1 MIRLVRSVAVAA
13 FFLSLLSVNCSP
25 PPETSPEPKKIV
37 LISGPMDG
45 HPQGSHEYEP
55 TILLLKYLLDT
66 SPSLTNVQTEAYF
79 DSWPE
84 DPSVL
89 DEADVIVV
97 NSAGTDQ
104 GLDYH
109 GLYARGRFEQVKKRM
124 ERGCGLVMLHNST
137 VHPMKYHEPAIE
149 WLGGHF
155 DYETA
160 EGESPYYSRV
170 RNQEWNLVFPAP
182 EHPISRG
189 LSDFTIKEEVY
200 FRMRFR
206 DGDSRVQPIL
216 LKQADG
222 PALENAISWAVERE
236 DGGRGFS
243 FTGGHY
249 FSHWWNPNFR
259 GLVLNGIVWAAG
271 IEIPE
276 GGIVSQ
282 LEDPIKMLVLT
293 GQDHPAHDW
302 EAVTVALIHAL
313 ELDPRVKVNVTETI
327 EDLAGEGIKEYDAL
341 VLNYNNWGGHPGLS
355 AEARENLVNYL
366 AAGGGLTAIHFASGA
381 FNGTIPNNQES
392 DWELFRT
399 KILSRA
405 FTWGESGHDP
415 YGAFQV
421 EVTPLNHP
429 ITDGVS
435 GFETVDELYHT
446 LAGDP
451 SVEPLITAHSQK
463 TGKEEPLAWAR
474 EYGSGRVFQTV
485 LGHSDESIRKA
496 ATLIRRGTVW
506 SAGRDPFPFD
516 PPAVLAN
523 KSGLRNGSAWMP
535 SSEEAESQ

>member
-1 MIRLVRSVAVAA
+1 MIRLVRSVAVVVFA
-13 FFLSLLSVNCSP
+13 LSLLSVSCAP
-25 PPETSPEPKKIV
+25 PPEQSPDPKKIV

-55 TILLLKYLLDT
+55 TMLLLKHLLDT
-66 SPSLTNVQTEAYF
+66 SPSLSNVQTEAYF
-79 DSWPE
+79 DGWPE

-104 GLDYH
+104 GLDMH
-109 GLYARGRFEQVKKRM
+109 GMYARGRFEQVRKQM

-137 VHPMKYHEPAIE
+137 VHPMEYDEPATE

-170 RNQEWNLVFPAP
+170 QNKVWDLVFAAP
-182 EHPISRG
+182 EHPISWG

-206 DGDSRVQPIL
+206 EGDPRLQPIL

-222 PALENAISWAVERE
+222 PPLENTISWAVERE

-282 LEDPIKMLVLT
+282 LADPIKMLIVT
-293 GQDHPAHDW
+293 GHDHPAHDW
-302 EAVTVALIHAL
+302 EAVAVALIHAL
-313 ELDPRVKVNVTETI
+313 ELDPRVSVDVTETI

-341 VLNYNNWGGHPGLS
+341 VMNYNNWGGLPGLS
-355 AEARENLVNYL
+355 DEAKENLVSYL
-366 AAGGGLTAIHFASGA
+366 SEGGGLAAMHFTSGA
-381 FNGTIPNNQES
+381 FNGTIPKNQES

-399 KILSRA
+399 QILA
-405 FTWGESGHDP
+405 GVFTWGESGHGP
-415 YGAFQV
+415 YGPFQV
-421 EVTPLNHP
+421 EITERAHP
-429 ITDGVS
+429 ITDGLA
-435 GFETVDELYHT
+435 GFETADELYDG
-446 LAGDP
+446 LSVDP
-451 SVEPLITAHSQK
+451 SIEPLISAHSQR
-463 TGKEEPLAWAR
+463 TGQEEPLAWAR
-474 EYGSGRVFQTV
+474 EYGSGRIFQTV
-485 LGHSDESIRKA
+485 LGHSDESIHKA
-496 ATLIRRGTVW
+496 ATLICRGAVW
-506 SAGRDPFPFD
+506 SAGRDQLSFD
-516 PPAVLAN
+516 PPRVLAN
-523 KSGLRNGSAWMP
+523 KTGLRKGSAWTP
-535 SSEEAESQ
+535 SSSEAESE